1 MALGESPV
9 WDYVVSFQIQKLH
22 WGLDWVVQVVAP
34 FEGVTG
40 GDNNEAMTVV
50 SGGITLSNS
59 NASITAY
66 IYQAGTQK
74 VQIQFNGLQ
83 AGDTV
88 TIAAKTVFEFKGV
101 KYVLTNGPLSIRWD
115 GSNWGLAM

>member
-1 MALGESPV
+1 MALVESPV
-9 WDYVVSFQIQKLH
+9 WDYVVSFQIQKLP
-22 WGLDWVVQVVAP
+22 WGANWVVQVVAP

-40 GDNNEAMTVV
+40 SDANEAMTVV
-50 SGGITLSNS
+50 SGGVTLSNS

-74 VQIQFNGLQ
+74 VQLQFDGLQ

-88 TIAAKTVFEFKGV
+88 MIAAKTVFAFKGV
-101 KYVLTNGPLSIRWD
+101 KYVLANGPLSVRRD